1 MKKDRRPLQEW
12 EKQECASLKAE
23 FLAYNLS
30 PPNGKKLTQEEA
42 AHALGM
48 SQGTFSSH
56 LNGYRALNKEMA
68 ATLAKMLGIPVSR
81 FSKRLAKEIQAMS
94 EAAGINDAS
103 TELSQVAEGSSSTSA
118 DLVLEMLSRA
128 GKLTPEGRQAILSAV
143 DEASD
148 KPAVSNVIT
157 ADFSR
162 PGPVG
167 DEIRIAHYDV
177 QGAMGNG
184 KLVHDYPEMFRDVT
198 VSQKQL
204 RDLGVTY
211 KDPSHLKIISGDGQS
226 MSPIIQHLDPMI
238 SDVSI
243 REYTGDGIYAFTW
256 QGHFYIKSLQ
266 IADEDHFLMV
276 SANETL
282 YPPKKIRID
291 DTYIQARILLVWK
304 ATRV

>member
-1 MKKDRRPLQEW
+1 MKITERITRLVLARRPSLTVRNVKRDIATTCGISYEAVRQWYAGDTENIKNDNLVALADGYDTTVDW
-12 EKQECASLKAE
+12 LLSGKGEPPRRKVASAPSESKA
-23 FLAYNLS
+23 
-30 PPNGKKLTQEEA
+30 G
-42 AHALGM
+42 
-48 SQGTFSSH
+48 
-56 LNGYRALNKEMA
+56 
-68 ATLAKMLGIPVSR
+68 V
-81 FSKRLAKEIQAMS
+81 
-94 EAAGINDAS
+94 
-103 TELSQVAEGSSSTSA
+103 EGSSSSSA
-118 DLVLEMLSRA
+118 DLVLEMLSKA

-143 DEASD
+143 DEVSD

-162 PGPVG
+162 PSLVG

-177 QGAMGNG
+177 QGAMGGG

-198 VSQKQL
+198 VSQRHL

-276 SANETL
+276 SANEKL
-282 YPPKKIRID
+282 YPPQKIRID

>member
-1 MKKDRRPLQEW
+1 M
-12 EKQECASLKAE
+12 
-23 FLAYNLS
+23 
-30 PPNGKKLTQEEA
+30 LTGSELGAAIEA
-42 AHALGM
+42 ARIKKNVSKKAFGDAFGIKPP
-48 SQGTFSSH
+48 SVQGWVKTGRIDKSKLIEVIRYFSDVVGPEHWGLASDDAEL
-56 LNGYRALNKEMA
+56 LNLES
-68 ATLAKMLGIPVSR
+68 LP
-81 FSKRLAKEIQAMS
+81 
-94 EAAGINDAS
+94 DAP
-103 TELSQVAEGSSSTSA
+103 TAPAESSA
-118 DLVLEMLSRA
+118 DQVIKMLSRA

-143 DEASD
+143 DEVSD

-162 PGPVG
+162 PSLVG

-177 QGAMGNG
+177 QGAMGGG

-211 KDPSHLKIISGDGQS
+211 KDPAHLKIISGDGQS

-276 SANETL
+276 SANEAL

>member
-1 MKKDRRPLQEW
+1 VKRDIATTCGISYEAVRQWYAGDTGNIKNDNLVALADGYDTTVDWLLSGKGDPPRRKL
-12 EKQECASLKAE
+12 ASAPSDSKAG
-23 FLAYNLS
+23 ADGS
-30 PPNGKKLTQEEA
+30 P
-42 AHALGM
+42 
-48 SQGTFSSH
+48 
-56 LNGYRALNKEMA
+56 
-68 ATLAKMLGIPVSR
+68 
-81 FSKRLAKEIQAMS
+81 
-94 EAAGINDAS
+94 
-103 TELSQVAEGSSSTSA
+103 SSSA
-118 DLVLEMLSRA
+118 ELVLEMLSKA

-143 DEASD
+143 DEVSD
-148 KPAVSNVIT
+148 KPAASNVIT
-157 ADFSR
+157 GDFSR

-184 KLVHDYPEMFRDVT
+184 KLVQDYPEMFRDVT

>member
-1 MKKDRRPLQEW
+1 MTKERRPLQDW

-23 FLAYNLS
+23 FVAYNLS

-56 LNGYRALNKEMA
+56 LNGHRALNKEMA
-68 ATLAKMLGIPVSR
+68 ATMARMLGIPVAR
-81 FSKRLAKEIQAMS
+81 FSKRLAEEIQAMS
-94 EAAGINDAS
+94 AAAGVDEQRGETAS
-103 TELSQVAEGSSSTSA
+103 AA
-118 DLVLEMLSRA
+118 DTVLKMLAKA

-143 DEASD
+143 DQSSD
-148 KPAVSNVIT
+148 KPTTSNVIT

-177 QGAMGNG
+177 QGAMGGG
-184 KLVHDYPEMFRDVT
+184 KLVHDYPEMLRDVT
-198 VSQKQL
+198 VSQRHL
-204 RDLGVTY
+204 RELGVTY
-211 KDPSHLKIISGDGQS
+211 KDPAHLKIISGNGQS
-226 MSPIIQHLDPMI
+226 MAPIIQHMDPMI

-276 SANETL
+276 SADEKL
-282 YPPKKIRID
+282 YPPKKIRVD
-291 DTYIQARILLVWK
+291 DTYIQARILLVWNAK
-304 ATRV
+304 RV

>member
-1 MKKDRRPLQEW
+1 MKITERITRLVLARRPSLTVRNVKRDIATTCGISYEAVRQWYAGDTENIKNDNLVALADGYDTTVDW
-12 EKQECASLKAE
+12 LLSGKGEPPRRKVASAP
-23 FLAYNLS
+23 S
-30 PPNGKKLTQEEA
+30 
-42 AHALGM
+42 
-48 SQGTFSSH
+48 
-56 LNGYRALNKEMA
+56 
-68 ATLAKMLGIPVSR
+68 
-81 FSKRLAKEIQAMS
+81 
-94 EAAGINDAS
+94 
-103 TELSQVAEGSSSTSA
+103 EGSSSSA
-118 DLVLEMLSRA
+118 DLVLEMLSKA

-143 DEASD
+143 DEVSD

-162 PGPVG
+162 PSLLG

-177 QGAMGNG
+177 QGAMGGG

-198 VSQKQL
+198 VSQRHL

-276 SANETL
+276 SANEKL
-282 YPPKKIRID
+282 YPPRKIRID
-291 DTYIQARILLVWK
+291 DTYIQARILLVWNAK
-304 ATRV
+304 RV